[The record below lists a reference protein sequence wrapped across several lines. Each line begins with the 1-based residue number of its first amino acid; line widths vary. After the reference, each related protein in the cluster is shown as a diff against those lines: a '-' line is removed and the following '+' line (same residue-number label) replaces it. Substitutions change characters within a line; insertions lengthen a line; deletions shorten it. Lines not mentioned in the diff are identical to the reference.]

1 MAYYK
6 EIRIPA
12 EGNGAVLYVTDD
24 AVSAEALRGEGKA
37 VLIYLH
43 PGNAGQDFSRFL
55 FAAEDPE
62 DLEEEYVRRVYR
74 RLKGL
79 PWEIAETDRCRIRE
93 TTPEDV
99 EEFYRIYSDPA
110 ITRYMDGLYP
120 DVEQEKQYIREY
132 IEKVYTFY
140 GFGVWTVVEKESG
153 AVIGRA
159 GLSYR
164 EGFDD
169 PELGFIIGVPWQGR
183 GYARRCWTMPG
194 LPWNLTVYRLWW
206 SREIRLLCGSAKS
219 WGFDRREKQRCRGR
233 NTAFSSC
240 SAESVEF
247 GLCV

>member
-1 MAYYK
+1 MTYYYK
-6 EIRIPA
+6 EIRIPT
-12 EGNGAVLYVTDD
+12 EGDGAVLYVTDD
-24 AVSAEALRGEGKA
+24 AAFAEVLRKEGKA

-43 PGNAGQDFSRFL
+43 PGNAGQDFSHFL

-79 PWEIAETDRCRIRE
+79 PWEIAETDRCLLRE

-99 EEFYRIYSDPA
+99 EAFYRIYNDPA
-110 ITRYMDGLYP
+110 ITRYMEGLYP

-169 PELGFIIGVPWQGR
+169 PELGFIIGVPWQRR
-183 GYARRCWTMPG
+183 GYAREVCRAVLHYAWNALDFDLIQALVEPG
-194 LPWNLTVYRLWW
+194 NEASLHLCEELGFHLEKKTVLQGKEYC
-206 SREIRLLCGSAKS
+206 LLLL
-219 WGFDRREKQRCRGR
+219 QR
-233 NTAFSSC
+233 
-240 SAESVEF
+240 
-247 GLCV
+247 

>member
-12 EGNGAVLYVTDD
+12 EGVEAVLYVSDD
-24 AVSAEALRGEGKA
+24 AASAEALQGEGKA

-62 DLEEEYVRRVYR
+62 DLEEEYIRRVYR

-79 PWEIAETDRCRIRE
+79 PWEIAETARCLIRE

-99 EEFYRIYSDPA
+99 EEFYRIYSDPS

-120 DVEQEKQYIREY
+120 EREQEKQYIREY

-164 EGFDD
+164 EGYDD

-183 GYARRCWTMPG
+183 GYAREVCRAV
-194 LPWNLTVYRLWW
+194 LDYAWNAL
-206 SREIRLLCGSAKS
+206 E
-219 WGFDRREKQRCRGR
+219 FDRVQALVEPGNEASLRLCEELGFRLEGKTALQGKEYCLLLLQR
-233 NTAFSSC
+233 
-240 SAESVEF
+240 
-247 GLCV
+247 

>member
-12 EGNGAVLYVTDD
+12 EGVEAVLYVSDD
-24 AVSAEALRGEGKA
+24 AASAEALRGEGKA

-62 DLEEEYVRRVYR
+62 DLEEEYIRRVYR

-79 PWEIAETDRCRIRE
+79 PWEIAETARCLIRE

-99 EEFYRIYSDPA
+99 EEFYRIYSDPS

-120 DVEQEKQYIREY
+120 EREQEKRYIREY

-164 EGFDD
+164 EGYDD
-169 PELGFIIGVPWQGR
+169 PELGFIIGVPWQGK
-183 GYARRCWTMPG
+183 GYAREVCRAV
-194 LPWNLTVYRLWW
+194 LDYAWNAL
-206 SREIRLLCGSAKS
+206 E
-219 WGFDRREKQRCRGR
+219 FDRVQALVEPGNEASLRLCEELGFRLEKKTALQGKEYCLLLLQR
-233 NTAFSSC
+233 
-240 SAESVEF
+240 
-247 GLCV
+247 